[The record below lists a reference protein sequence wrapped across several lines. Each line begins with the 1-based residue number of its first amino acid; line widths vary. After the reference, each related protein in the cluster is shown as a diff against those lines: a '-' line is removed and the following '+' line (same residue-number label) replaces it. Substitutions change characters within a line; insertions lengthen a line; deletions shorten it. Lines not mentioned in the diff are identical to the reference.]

1 MAILSK
7 LIISCSGDV
16 GQKPEQLKKWVEN
29 NGGRWVPKPTKGIT
43 HLICSKEHWKRE
55 VDSGKCSSFKIIECY
70 K

>member
-7 LIISCSGDV
+7 LMVSCSGNV

-29 NGGRWVPKPTKGIT
+29 NGGKWVSRPMKDIT

-55 VDSGKCSSFKIIECY
+55 ADDGEYS
-70 K
+70 